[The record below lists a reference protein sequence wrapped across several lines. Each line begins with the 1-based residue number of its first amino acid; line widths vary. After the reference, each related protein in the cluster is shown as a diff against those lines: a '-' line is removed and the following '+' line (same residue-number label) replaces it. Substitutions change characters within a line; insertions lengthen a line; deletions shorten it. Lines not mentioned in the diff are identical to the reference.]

1 MKSTRTDL
9 VPSVSLALAA
19 VLWGLYWI
27 PVRGIEQSGV
37 SAYWTGAVIFGFSSL
52 LFLPF
57 FILRYRSFVS
67 NWRSILL
74 PGILSGFA
82 FAFYIASFN
91 LTDVVRAILLFYMS
105 PLWSTLLGVLILKE
119 RLTLN
124 RIVALVLAFSGL
136 YIILAVDGSLPV
148 PGNTGDWFAL
158 LSGLCWSIASVKLFQ
173 GGAILIAEKVSVFVF
188 FALLASLA
196 LILWNEG
203 DLSGMPDRQSL
214 VNAWYWIA
222 IVAVL
227 MLPITYFTIWPA
239 TLLSPGRVGMLLM
252 GDVIVGVASAAMLT
266 GERFGTR
273 EMIGTLLIVSAAIVE
288 VARRQSID
296 TSVTIDRA

>member
-1 MKSTRTDL
+1 
-9 VPSVSLALAA
+9 VLAA

-37 SAYWTGAVIFGFSSL
+37 SAFWTGAVIFGASSL
-52 LFLPF
+52 LFAPY
-57 FILRYRSFVS
+57 FILRFRSFVS
-67 NWRSILL
+67 NWRSILV

-124 RIVALVLAFSGL
+124 RIVALLLAFSGL
-136 YIILAVDGSLPV
+136 YVILAVDGTLPV
-148 PGNTGDWFAL
+148 PSNTGDWFAM
-158 LSGLCWSIASVKLFQ
+158 LSGFCWSIASVKLFQ
-173 GGAILIAEKVSVFVF
+173 GGATLIPEKVTVFVF

-196 LILWNEG
+196 LIFWNEG
-203 DLSGMPDRQSL
+203 GLGGMPDRQSL
-214 VNAWYWIA
+214 ANAWYWIA
-222 IVAVL
+222 IVAFL

-239 TLLSPGRVGMLLM
+239 TLLSPGRVSMLLM
-252 GDVIVGVASAAMLT
+252 GDVVVGVASAAMLT
-266 GERFGTR
+266 GERFGAR

-288 VARRQSID
+288 VARQQSID
-296 TSVTIDRA
+296 NSASIERT